1 MALLK
6 APDMTGS
13 WSGLSISK
21 KLYTVV
27 GVMALL
33 LAGELLVLRL
43 AMDSLSALR
52 AFVSGEALWSKGQ
65 KNAAFSIQRFAFTR
79 REEDFQAFLD
89 YLKIPEGDHLARI
102 GLTRVP
108 VDVALVHKGFSQGQ
122 IHSDDIDPIIR
133 LVERFSRLYYVH
145 KALEIWSKADDALVE
160 FRAAGTEFHDQRDP
174 IAVQNSLARLNRMNV
189 ELTLLEDDFSKTL
202 GEGSR
207 VMERVL
213 LLILSIAVLTVET
226 FGIAVTFRIS
236 RSLSLGL
243 RDLNDAADRIGRG
256 EFTKK
261 VPVHSSDEIGTLA
274 VSVNKMGDLLHKS
287 YAQLESRV
295 EERTRELSELAEENA
310 RLVQTRDEFISVAS
324 HELRTPMTAL
334 ALRLQLLAQQVGRR
348 LQGEDATAIGTLV
361 GQATDQTRRLSTLS
375 GELLDLTQLRLGS
388 FKVERQ
394 DCDLRALVFQAVSQ
408 LSGESSRSGVRIQVL
423 ADGPVPLRADPT
435 RIIQVVTNLVSNAIK
450 YGHGKPVEVSVGQSD
465 GFATVQVRDNGPGIP
480 KSQHSLVF
488 ERYQRG
494 DWNARAS
501 GLGLGLFITRQI
513 VEAHQGTIDLD
524 SEEGAGACFKV
535 KLPLVVNTLS
545 QG

>member
-1 MALLK
+1 
-6 APDMTGS
+6 MTSS

-52 AFVSGEALWSKGQ
+52 AFVGGEALWSKGQ

-108 VDVALVHKGFSQGQ
+108 VDAALVHKGFSQGQ

-133 LVERFSRLYYVH
+133 LIERFSSLYYVH

-207 VMERVL
+207 AMERVL
-213 LLILSIAVLTVET
+213 LLVLSIAVLTVET

-261 VPVHSSDEIGTLA
+261 VPVHSDDEIGTLA
-274 VSVNKMGDLLHKS
+274 ISVNKMGDLLHKS

-348 LQGEDATAIGTLV
+348 LQGEDATVIGTLV

-388 FKVERQ
+388 FKVDRQ
-394 DCDLRALVFQAVSQ
+394 ECDLRALVFQAVSQ
-408 LSGESSRSGVRIQVL
+408 LNGESSRCGVTIQVL
-423 ADGPVPLRADPT
+423 ADGPVPLHADPT
-435 RIIQVVTNLVSNAIK
+435 RIVQVVTNLVSNAIK
-450 YGHGKPVEVSVGQSD
+450 YGQGKPVEVSVGQRD

-480 KSQHSLVF
+480 KSQHSWVF

-494 DWNARAS
+494 DWNGRAS

-513 VEAHQGTIDLD
+513 VEAHQGTIVLD

-545 QG
+545 QS

>member
-1 MALLK
+1 
-6 APDMTGS
+6 
-13 WSGLSISK
+13 
-21 KLYTVV
+21 
-27 GVMALL
+27 MALL

-52 AFVSGEALWSKGQ
+52 AFVGGEALWSKGQ

-108 VDVALVHKGFSQGQ
+108 VDAALVHKGFSQGQ

-133 LVERFSRLYYVH
+133 LIERFSSLYYVH

-207 VMERVL
+207 AMERVL
-213 LLILSIAVLTVET
+213 LLVLSIAVLTVET

-261 VPVHSSDEIGTLA
+261 VPVHSDDEIGTLA
-274 VSVNKMGDLLHKS
+274 ISVNKMGDLLHKS

-348 LQGEDATAIGTLV
+348 LQGEDATVIGTLV

-388 FKVERQ
+388 FKVDRQ
-394 DCDLRALVFQAVSQ
+394 ECDLRALVFQAVSQ
-408 LSGESSRSGVRIQVL
+408 LNGESSRCGVTIQVL
-423 ADGPVPLRADPT
+423 ADGPVPLHADPT
-435 RIIQVVTNLVSNAIK
+435 RIVQVVTNLVSNAIK
-450 YGHGKPVEVSVGQSD
+450 YGQGKPVEVSVGQRD

-480 KSQHSLVF
+480 KSQHSWVF

-494 DWNARAS
+494 DWNGRAS

-513 VEAHQGTIDLD
+513 VEAHQGTIVLD

-545 QG
+545 QS